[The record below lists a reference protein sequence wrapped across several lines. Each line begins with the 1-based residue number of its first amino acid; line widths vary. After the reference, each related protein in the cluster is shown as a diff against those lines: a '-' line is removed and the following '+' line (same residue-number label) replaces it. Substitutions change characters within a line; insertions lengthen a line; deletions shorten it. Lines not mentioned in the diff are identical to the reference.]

1 MNSSRHPWSVS
12 ETVIHTHQFSTQ
24 HYPPPPPLWIMR
36 LNQFIKVYI
45 LSKSLD
51 LHIHC
56 KCISTFTFYLKCKKK
71 KNELIN
77 FISKCTDFIRWI
89 YIIHVYDAIYFLSY
103 PEQIISVLAFHQV
116 LIIISTCSKSSTK
129 FWLTFKTT
137 RKWWF

>member
-1 MNSSRHPWSVS
+1 
-12 ETVIHTHQFSTQ
+12 
-24 HYPPPPPLWIMR
+24 MR

-51 LHIHC
+51 LHIHW

-137 RKWWF
+137 RKWWFYSYFYNICILSTSNLINKCMHSNWYIMVYKN